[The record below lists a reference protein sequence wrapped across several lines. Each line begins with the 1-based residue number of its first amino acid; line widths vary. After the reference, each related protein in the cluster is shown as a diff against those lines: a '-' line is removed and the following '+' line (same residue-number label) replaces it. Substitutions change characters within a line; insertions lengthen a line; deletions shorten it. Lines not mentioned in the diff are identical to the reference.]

1 MIDDSSTPAVA
12 QNIIT
17 EYSLLT
23 INDITTYV
31 TPWTGNNTR
40 QAQNNFQM
48 YTGIMA
54 SLTKDGCTKILAEQN
69 KYHIRQHPCTNPNLL
84 FKLLMQ
90 KAVINTHET
99 SSLLQE
105 SLSNLDTYMST
116 VKSNIK
122 EFNKYVKVNWEGL
135 KAHSKS
141 CNDLMINLFKGY
153 QNASDHEFIHYM
165 HQEEMRQL

>member
-1 MIDDSSTPAVA
+1 MIDDSSTPEVA
-12 QNIIT
+12 QNIVT

-23 INDITTYV
+23 VNDITYV
-31 TPWTGNNTR
+31 TPWIGNNTR

-48 YTGIMA
+48 YTCIMA

-69 KYHIRQHPCTNPNLL
+69 KYHIRQHPCTTIL

-116 VKSNIK
+116 IKSNIG

-141 CNDLMINLFKGY
+141 CNDLMINLFKVY
-153 QNASDHEFIHYM
+153 QNASDHEFVHYIKKK
-165 HQEEMRQL
+165 